1 MWLLKLAW
9 GYLSGGGLTGIL
21 STLTGVYDKYKDSAV
36 ESERLQATWAAQQL
50 ATMEHVR
57 LATAGFWEMRLL
69 TFCIGAT
76 FTLHL
81 MLVGLDTM
89 FLWTWNGLPVRAF
102 PKPMNEWEGAIL
114 LSFFGLTA
122 GVVGI
127 KAVASAILSR
137 R

>member
-1 MWLLKLAW
+1 MWLFKLAW
-9 GYLSGGGLTGIL
+9 GYLTSGGMKDVVGSLTGI
-21 STLTGVYDKYKDSAV
+21 YNKYKDSAL

-50 ATMEHVR
+50 VALTNVR
-57 LATAGFWEMRLL
+57 LATAGFWEMRLI
-69 TFCIGAT
+69 TAIIGGI

-81 MLVGLDTM
+81 LLVGLDTM
-89 FLWTWNGLPVRAF
+89 FKWTWDGKPVSAF
-102 PKPMNEWEGAIL
+102 PAPMNEWEGAIL

-127 KAVASAILSR
+127 KAVATAIASR